1 MTAPDPVHLVHV
13 HLQTLLGRLP
23 GVLDADI
30 DSVHQARIATRRL
43 REVLP
48 LVERVNPDTSRAAE
62 VAREAG
68 RALGRVRELDVMKG
82 MLDNSFDR
90 APAAAVAVARAR
102 RAVQRKQ
109 TDARRSMVKTLES
122 LDLPHLD
129 RLLGLPRRSTLWPHR
144 ADVGSWR
151 STLRQRIAARAEAM
165 AEAVRHAT
173 GVYLPNRSHRAR
185 IAVKKLRYA
194 VEAAQDTT
202 LWTPPLLLKHLRRV
216 QSTLGQIHDLQIL
229 LDTVDDLVTDPVAR
243 AELPSLIDAWQYDLS
258 SRHREYVTRR
268 ERLFAIARAC
278 EQFAKREG
286 RARLRRPVIVASAA
300 ALPLLFLSRRK
311 IA

>member
-1 MTAPDPVHLVHV
+1 MTAPDPAHLVHV
-13 HLQTLLGRLP
+13 HLQTILERLP
-23 GVLDADI
+23 GVFDADI

-62 VAREAG
+62 IARDAG

-102 RAVQRKQ
+102 RAVQRQQ
-109 TDARRSMVKTLES
+109 TDARRSMVKTLEG
-122 LDLPHLD
+122 LDLPHLN
-129 RLLGLPRRSTLWPHR
+129 RLLSLPRRFAMWPHR
-144 ADVGSWR
+144 ADVGAWR
-151 STLRQRIAARAEAM
+151 SSLRQRIATRAEDM

-173 GVYLPNRSHRAR
+173 GVYLPNRSHGAR

-202 LWTPPLLLKHLRRV
+202 LWRPPLLLKHLRRI
-216 QSTLGQIHDLQIL
+216 QNTLGEIHDLQIL
-229 LDTVDDLVTDPVAR
+229 IDRIDDLVTDPVAR
-243 AELPSLIDAWQYDLS
+243 AELPSLFDALQDDLA
-258 SRHREYVTRR
+258 SRHREYVARR

-278 EQFAKREG
+278 EQFAKRG
-286 RARLRRPVIVASAA
+286 GPARLRRPVIAASAA
-300 ALPLLFLSRRK
+300 ALPLLFLGRRR